1 MDDHNINFEDFKK
14 GIKLFK
20 EIEGYD
26 YIIRRIRKLTISMLR
41 KTPFWSHILAS
52 VDIIVT
58 DEINDIGIDY
68 NYLYVNPDFIE
79 DLDDQ
84 HLYQSLYH
92 VCTHLL
98 LDHLVRGVKAEED
111 AWIPAIEISTTLV
124 LDQIY
129 KDILESAKYS
139 SDNFQIFRMLQNTS
153 SIIAKKF
160 KNLSTEE
167 IYNKLLDNLQ
177 NSQQNMGGSG
187 NMNNDILLQQA
198 QSQTECSMEQVMEE
212 YKKQVPQTI
221 QELQSDKN
229 KGLISKSLEKIE
241 DKQMGFLPAQ
251 LIEKMEKELK
261 PTIIEWTRVLE
272 KYIQPIL
279 MSDISWSRPSKSML
293 ANNIIMPGVVKEN
306 ITVVVALDTSGSISS
321 SEYNIFLSELHGILT
336 IVDNLSIV
344 MIDCDTEVQNI
355 DIINNGEKPYYDVS
369 ERLRMG
375 GGGTSF
381 VPVFD
386 WVEQAELEGTITKP
400 DLLIYFTDLYG
411 TFPNEE
417 PDYPTFWLTT
427 TSDMKQLIKVPFGEI
442 IKYIS

>member
-98 LDHLVRGVKAEED
+98 LDHLVRGVKAEKD

-153 SIIAKKF
+153 SMIAKKF

-167 IYNKLLDNLQ
+167 IYNK
-177 NSQQNMGGSG
+177 
-187 NMNNDILLQQA
+187 
-198 QSQTECSMEQVMEE
+198 
-212 YKKQVPQTI
+212 
-221 QELQSDKN
+221 
-229 KGLISKSLEKIE
+229 
-241 DKQMGFLPAQ
+241 
-251 LIEKMEKELK
+251 
-261 PTIIEWTRVLE
+261 
-272 KYIQPIL
+272 
-279 MSDISWSRPSKSML
+279 
-293 ANNIIMPGVVKEN
+293 
-306 ITVVVALDTSGSISS
+306 
-321 SEYNIFLSELHGILT
+321 
-336 IVDNLSIV
+336 
-344 MIDCDTEVQNI
+344 
-355 DIINNGEKPYYDVS
+355 
-369 ERLRMG
+369 
-375 GGGTSF
+375 
-381 VPVFD
+381 
-386 WVEQAELEGTITKP
+386 
-400 DLLIYFTDLYG
+400 
-411 TFPNEE
+411 
-417 PDYPTFWLTT
+417 
-427 TSDMKQLIKVPFGEI
+427 
-442 IKYIS
+442 